1 MLFLTLRFID
11 TGTPSSYSTPDA
23 PPSPAIS
30 DIFARSSSSSSAG
43 VLWWRFVV
51 GEGAVD
57 VFVRD
62 VATESASVVGGD
74 DVAFE
79 GDKDGDAGDDVVDEG
94 GFGAG
99 LECAGGSE
107 EKSEAKENVRDVGVG
122 RVRGADAKECSG
134 RARLTSLVRTVIL
147 CSRLHFLFVC
157 LVQQEQV

>member
-43 VLWWRFVV
+43 VLWWDLVV
-51 GEGAVD
+51 GESAVD

-62 VATESASVVGGD
+62 VATGPDSVVGGD

-79 GDKDGDAGDDVVDEG
+79 GDKDGDTGDDVVEEG
-94 GFGAG
+94 DLEAG
-99 LECAGGSE
+99 LECDGGSE
-107 EKSEAKENVRDVGVG
+107 EKSEAKENVRDVGAG
-122 RVRGADAKECSG
+122 RVRGVADAMECNG
-134 RARLTSLVRTVIL
+134 RARHTSFVRRDIL
-147 CSRLHFLFVC
+147 
-157 LVQQEQV
+157 